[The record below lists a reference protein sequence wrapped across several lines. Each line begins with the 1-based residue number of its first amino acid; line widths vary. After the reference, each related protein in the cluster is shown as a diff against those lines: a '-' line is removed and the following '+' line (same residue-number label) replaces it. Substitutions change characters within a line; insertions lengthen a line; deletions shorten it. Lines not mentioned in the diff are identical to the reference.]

1 MLNRKFLTAFFL
13 IAFLSAF
20 SLYLFHSYKVKHMN
34 TKQFEIEWGVS
45 TSSGTFTNYK
55 DLTNAIFV
63 DSYVVKSPV
72 DLNMQTSFHL
82 ADGTWLR
89 TIDGSSGSW
98 GLGGTPLGGNPF
110 KQPLP
115 EILHLT
121 FFDSYDDQFYQLI
134 QPLPKEKIYDLFTT
148 VHKGTADDTDNP
160 SPNIYDTFDI
170 GFAPKG
176 WIILYAVGAGTR
188 KEIGSWQAKKID
200 ADYNTVIGL
209 TMTGDME
216 YLKTHDIRK
225 DDVQSALNDF
235 KKRNPAIYKRWM
247 DGTLKVNSDWYKML
261 QTKFPWNLEV
271 NAPDADW
278 SGEYYA
284 EYANVERYEILDDQL
299 AADKTHLKAAPVKI
313 GTWLTYKPTGVRY
326 YVEIHMFPIPKWSAD
341 GYIPYYQDPN
351 LALYFK
357 NFQELFPLSSLARNE
372 TPAHEAEFGKIVL
385 DFDEDFKIKEAYLKR
400 GKTIRSL
407 DGAYEYYLAQQD
419 LRRGKYIAEEGH
431 PHFLTAPKIP
441 DLTDPVFADR
451 D

>member
-1 MLNRKFLTAFFL
+1 MARSQKIILFLCILTC
-13 IAFLSAF
+13 AF
-20 SLYLFHSYKVKHMN
+20 SIYLAYRIYQGRYMDTSNDV
-34 TKQFEIEWGVS
+34 EWGAS

-63 DSYVVKSPV
+63 DSYIVRSPV
-72 DLNMQTSFHL
+72 DEKMRTSFFL

-89 TIDGSSGSW
+89 TLYGSSGSW

-110 KQPLP
+110 RQPLP
-115 EILHLT
+115 EILHLI
-121 FFDSYDDQFYQLI
+121 FFDRYDNQFYQLI
-134 QPLPKEKIYDLFTT
+134 QPLPKEKIHDLFTT
-148 VHKGTADDTDNP
+148 VHKGIADDDGGSANV
-160 SPNIYDTFDI
+160 YDTFDI

-176 WIILYAVGAGTR
+176 WIILYAIGPGIR

-200 ADYNTVIGL
+200 ADYNLVIGL

-216 YLKTHDIRK
+216 YLKTHDDRK
-225 DDVQSALNDF
+225 KHVQSALDDF

-247 DGTLKVNSDWYKML
+247 DGTLKINSDWYKML

-284 EYANVERYEILDDQL
+284 EYANVERYEVLDDQL
-299 AADKTHLKAAPVKI
+299 AEDKTHLKAAPVKI

-326 YVEIHMFPIPKWSAD
+326 YVEIHMFPIPKWSA
-341 GYIPYYQDPN
+341 YKYFPYYQDPN

-357 NFQELFPLSSLARNE
+357 NFQELFPLCSLARNE

-400 GKTIRSL
+400 GKTIRPL
-407 DGAYEYYLAQQD
+407 DGAYEYYLAPQD